1 VPKWAYEDFAV
12 GDVLDLGS
20 RTVSAG
26 EIVSFAR
33 EFDPQPMH
41 LDEAAGAESLLGGL
55 SASGLHTTAL
65 CMRMMCDGVLL
76 DSTSQGAPG
85 VDYVSWRKP
94 VLAGDTL
101 FARLVVLSKRES
113 ASKPNLG
120 FVGIRFEAKNQRGE
134 KVCVMENTG
143 MFLKREAARP

>member
-1 VPKWAYEDFAV
+1 MPKWAYEDFAV

-20 RTVSAG
+20 KTVSAG

-41 LDEAAGAESLLGGL
+41 LDEAAGAASLLGGL
-55 SASGLHTTAL
+55 SASGLHMTAL

-85 VDYVSWRKP
+85 VDYVSWHRP

-101 FARLVVLSKRES
+101 FARLMVLSKRES

-120 FVGIRFEAKNQRGE
+120 LVGIRLEAKNQRGE

-143 MFLKREAARP
+143 MFLKREGARP